1 VRRDEHRVASH
12 MDIGPEN
19 KYFQVIRGAWGEA
32 LREAFSELPNPD
44 WLGVR

>member
-1 VRRDEHRVASH
+1 

-19 KYFQVIRGAWGEA
+19 KYFQMIRGAWG
-32 LREAFSELPNPD
+32 EAFSELPNPD